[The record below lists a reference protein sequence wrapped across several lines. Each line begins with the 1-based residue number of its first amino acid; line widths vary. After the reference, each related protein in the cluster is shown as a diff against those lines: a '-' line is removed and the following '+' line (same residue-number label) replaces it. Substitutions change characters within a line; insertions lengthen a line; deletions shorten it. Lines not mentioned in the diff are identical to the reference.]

1 MTRLSAARIANDER
15 GQALILAVLLVA
27 IAAAAITGLRIAQDQ
42 ILAAAREHRAGEAA
56 VEAAT
61 AVIAD
66 AYTAELRRS
75 ASSSAAPRPTPD
87 VLRAITDPDVR
98 EAARSAAT
106 EVSLINGGPAIGDT
120 SVRCAAGLVDVSLT
134 IAHRLYRAGFSG
146 PLCSQR

>member
-1 MTRLSAARIANDER
+1 MNDER
-15 GQALILAVLLVA
+15 GQALVLAVLLLA
-27 IAAAAITGLRIAQDQ
+27 IAAVAISGLRITQEQ

-66 AYTAELRRS
+66 AYTAELRRV

-87 VLRAITDPDVR
+87 IVRAIMDPAVR
-98 EAARSAAT
+98 EAARAAAT
-106 EVSLINGGPAIGDT
+106 EVSLINGGPAIGEAT
-120 SVRCAAGLVDVSLT
+120 VRCAASLVDVSLT
-134 IAHRLYRAGFSG
+134 IRDRLYRAGFSG